1 MNLTATGGTANFTLT
16 ATDAEGDPLQFSVY
30 QMPSNGTLVGAAPDL
45 FYAAEPGFAGK
56 DKILFTVSDNRTET
70 WIGVVFIEVGPEPLP
85 DGIEYENEDETDSEP
100 ATEPAGSSDEPDTEI
115 VHSDEEPATEQ
126 QDAAE
131 ESTTKARADRSNV
144 LVMVSWDH
152 HEQEG
157 EMASTLHLKFAE
169 HRTRES
175 LDSHIWY
182 DLVMLDEA
190 KNEILRKNDL
200 VALNSEDAQEVFFP
214 TNGTYHFE
222 VNVKGLVD
230 KSSNEI
236 IRDKDYTGKALGTVV
251 VPEFNPAAILVIV
264 TSIMGLAVAATR
276 HHRK

>member
-1 MNLTATGGTANFTLT
+1 
-16 ATDAEGDPLQFSVY
+16 
-30 QMPSNGTLVGAAPDL
+30 
-45 FYAAEPGFAGK
+45 
-56 DKILFTVSDNRTET
+56 
-70 WIGVVFIEVGPEPLP
+70 
-85 DGIEYENEDETDSEP
+85 
-100 ATEPAGSSDEPDTEI
+100 
-115 VHSDEEPATEQ
+115 
-126 QDAAE
+126 
-131 ESTTKARADRSNV
+131 
-144 LVMVSWDH
+144 
-152 HEQEG
+152 
-157 EMASTLHLKFAE
+157 
-169 HRTRES
+169 
-175 LDSHIWY
+175 
-182 DLVMLDEA
+182 MLDEA